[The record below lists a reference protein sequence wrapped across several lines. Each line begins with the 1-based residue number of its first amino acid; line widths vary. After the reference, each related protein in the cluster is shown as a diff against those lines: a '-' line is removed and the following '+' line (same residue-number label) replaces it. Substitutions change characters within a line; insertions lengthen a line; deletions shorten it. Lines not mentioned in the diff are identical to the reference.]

1 MIFMESEHLKPGAQT
16 SMTQTIQFR
25 RLGRSIA
32 AVLIGMAVGVL
43 VTVGTDFAL
52 HAAGLF
58 PPWDQRVSN
67 ALLLLATGYRTI
79 YSVAASYLT
88 AYLAPYRPLAHALVG
103 GAFGFLA
110 SAAGAVA
117 TWNAGP
123 AFQIHW
129 YPVALV
135 ILAIPQ
141 AWVGGWLRVRQL
153 KAKPAFAAQ

>member
-103 GAFGFLA
+103 GAFGFWRVLPEQWQRGTPGLP
-110 SAAGAVA
+110 SRYIGIQSRWLFLQFPKLGWAAGCVSAS
-117 TWNAGP
+117 
-123 AFQIHW
+123 
-129 YPVALV
+129 
-135 ILAIPQ
+135 
-141 AWVGGWLRVRQL
+141 
-153 KAKPAFAAQ
+153 